1 MLRNDDALKRVD
13 SIYLATQAWSST
25 INTHC
30 DILKK
35 ILTTEKL
42 EPDTESE
49 DESFLSAKED
59 DSQERALTKKSN
71 STNKAN
77 SGSSK
82 IHVSNDDSDDDLNKP
97 LKKSHKR
104 RTSFFSSLNGTVHP
118 FLEGVA
124 DRLKPRSETSNKHG
138 NKVSIFDGGKK
149 RAVTRRRA
157 RRQTRR

>member
-1 MLRNDDALKRVD
+1 MLRNDDALKQIN
-13 SIYLATQAWSST
+13 SIYLATQMWSKT

-30 DILKK
+30 DQLKK

-97 LKKSHKR
+97 FEKSHNNRK
-104 RTSFFSSLNGTVHP
+104 TSFFTLRGNKVSPL
-118 FLEGVA
+118 LEGVA
-124 DRLKPRSETSNKHG
+124 DRSKPKLN
-138 NKVSIFDGGKK
+138 GGKK